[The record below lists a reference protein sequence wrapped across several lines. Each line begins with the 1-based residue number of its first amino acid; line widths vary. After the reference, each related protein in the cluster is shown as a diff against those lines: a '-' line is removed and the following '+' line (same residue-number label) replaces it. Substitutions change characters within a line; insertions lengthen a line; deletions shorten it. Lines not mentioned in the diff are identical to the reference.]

1 VEDSGEALR
10 RVLRT
15 DIDNRKLMFNVGRTF
30 KNAVKSK
37 TRMLPIPPEVQDLLK
52 GLSYVSKA
60 LLPKQYRL
68 EEIQSEGKEEWSK
81 EERYPLK
88 VTELKQNFHEVNRF

>member
-1 VEDSGEALR
+1 
-10 RVLRT
+10 
-15 DIDNRKLMFNVGRTF
+15 MFNVGRTF

-88 VTELKQNFHEVNRF
+88 VPVQPSNHTMPCSSGADDALQAFSQQRTSLL